1 MYRRVGVWACRRV
14 GVREFRGQRVP
25 IRELRTDTDNRQPT
39 TDNYSATGT
48 VLKVETAR
56 TEDTEDTEVLK
67 G

>member
-1 MYRRVGVWACRRV
+1 MSAYGRVGVSAY
-14 GVREFRGQRVP
+14 GNFE
-25 IRELRTDTDNRQPT
+25 DNAFLSENYEPTLT